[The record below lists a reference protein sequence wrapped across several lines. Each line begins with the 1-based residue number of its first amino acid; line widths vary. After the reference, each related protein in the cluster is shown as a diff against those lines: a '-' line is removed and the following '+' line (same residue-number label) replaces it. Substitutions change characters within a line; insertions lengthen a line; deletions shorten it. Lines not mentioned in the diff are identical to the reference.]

1 MVIFQTDQ
9 QAADVVEF
17 QDVAGRECGRV
28 DVSALAADE
37 IEALLDARGLRQFY
51 PCN

>member
-9 QAADVVEF
+9 HEADIVEF
-17 QDVAGRECGRV
+17 QDVAGRECGRA
-28 DVSALAADE
+28 DVSAMAVGE
-37 IEALLDARGLRQFY
+37 IEALLDARGLRQCY